1 MRILVTG
8 GNGFLGRHLVASLQQ
23 RGASVQVLA
32 LPNEDTT
39 GLGDRN
45 VAVFRGDICRP
56 DTLAAPLHGVDCV
69 FHLASMIG
77 VWASMKAYFAV
88 NVQGTANVCHAAL
101 RAEVK
106 RLIHISSAM
115 VYDMAGPHPATEDD
129 VLAPLHE
136 PYSVSKAHGDLL
148 VQRLIREEHLPAVI
162 IRPGTL
168 IGAGDSLN
176 FGRMATRIQAGKGV
190 IIGRGANAIPLFS
203 IDDMVR
209 GLIVAM
215 ESDRATGKIFNIAH
229 DQPITQ
235 AQYLALIAE
244 EINAPEP
251 RIRVPYAPLYAA
263 AYLAERV
270 ATASKNRIRPF
281 LTRHGVKLYG
291 DDNRISI
298 DKARRELGYEP
309 QMSVNDAV
317 VSACKWYRH
326 SERPTAPAAPIAMSG
341 AAAL

>member
-1 MRILVTG
+1 
-8 GNGFLGRHLVASLQQ
+8 
-23 RGASVQVLA
+23 
-32 LPNEDTT
+32 
-39 GLGDRN
+39 
-45 VAVFRGDICRP
+45 
-56 DTLAAPLHGVDCV
+56 
-69 FHLASMIG
+69 MIG

-148 VQRLIREEHLPAVI
+148 VQRLAREEHLPAVI

-215 ESDRATGKIFNIAH
+215 ESDRATGKI
-229 DQPITQ
+229 
-235 AQYLALIAE
+235 
-244 EINAPEP
+244 
-251 RIRVPYAPLYAA
+251 
-263 AYLAERV
+263 
-270 ATASKNRIRPF
+270 
-281 LTRHGVKLYG
+281 TRHGVKLYG